1 MEKDFNPVALA
12 RKAAEE
18 HLAPAHR
25 PDDWEA
31 RWQAVTHYVE
41 QLIRGEPAALAIS
54 EDQRVAIAKMD
65 YQQHL
70 QEIPQRLQFQQDLA
84 LGALK
89 GLTLVNGGAIVGLL
103 TFIGNSAT
111 PFDQHDLGV
120 GLVSFVIGLTANL
133 LAYVF
138 GYFSQATFME
148 ATIHELWNDQ
158 RDMVGVPRDDQ
169 PAKYVRIGGQ
179 VLWGAIL
186 TALTS
191 LASFACGA
199 TVVAKSFFA
208 G

>member
-1 MEKDFNPVALA
+1 MKKDFNPVALA

-18 HLAPAHR
+18 GLAPAHR
-25 PDDWEA
+25 PDDWDA
-31 RWQAVTHYVE
+31 RWQAVAHYVD
-41 QLIRGEPAALAIS
+41 QLIHGDPAALAIS
-54 EDQRVAIAKMD
+54 EEQRVAIAQMD

-84 LGALK
+84 LAALK

-103 TFIGNSAT
+103 TFIGNTAT
-111 PFDQHDLGV
+111 PIDQHDLGV

-133 LAYVF
+133 LAYIL

-148 ATIHELWNDQ
+148 ATTHELWNDQ
-158 RDMVGVPRDDQ
+158 RDMVGVPRDNE
-169 PAKYVRIGGQ
+169 PARYVRIGSW
-179 VLWGAIL
+179 VLFVAIL

-191 LASFACGA
+191 LASFVYGA
-199 TVVAKSFFA
+199 AVVASAFFA